1 MGKIRAVVFDLDG
14 LLLDTEKIALT
25 TFIDSCREFGF
36 NPDLQIYYKC
46 VGRTFPVT
54 KEILKTGYG
63 KSFPLDAI
71 INRWTRNY
79 QEQTRLNPIPI
90 KPGAMKL
97 LQYLEIIGVKKV
109 VVTSTAQQTA
119 LRWLKNTNILR
130 FFDFVLGG
138 DQVQNGKPHPE
149 IYLTACRRL
158 KVESANC
165 LALEDSDNGV
175 LSATNAGLVVIQI
188 PDLIQPSTEVRAL
201 GHRIVKSLAEVEAIL
216 KEH

>member
-1 MGKIRAVVFDLDG
+1 
-14 LLLDTEKIALT
+14 
-25 TFIDSCREFGF
+25 
-36 NPDLQIYYKC
+36 
-46 VGRTFPVT
+46 
-54 KEILKTGYG
+54 
-63 KSFPLDAI
+63 
-71 INRWTRNY
+71 
-79 QEQTRLNPIPI
+79 
-90 KPGAMKL
+90 MKL

-130 FFDFVLGG
+130 FFYFVLGG